1 MKGVGDGGADG
12 LLEMRKAGAATV
24 AQREATSV
32 AFGMPK
38 EVIERGAACKIAP
51 LIAEEIIHARRQ

>member
-1 MKGVGDGGADG
+1 MGDDAADG

-32 AFGMPK
+32 VFGMPT